1 MSIEAAYQENYTRRE
16 LIGGEV
22 VMMTPPAIN
31 HVRITGRISSLFET
45 FLEGKPC
52 VPLTDGATVFLSDTE
67 RYIPDFMVVCDPNKI
82 RANGVYGAPDLV
94 VEILSPSTARRDK
107 WYKKNGYEAAGVP
120 EFWLVDPAN
129 RSIEVYLL
137 QKGRYVMDNLYTL
150 FSQDDLEMMTDRERA
165 EVITEFKCHLFDDL
179 IIRLEDV
186 FYRLF

>member
-1 MSIEAAYQENYTRRE
+1 M
-16 LIGGEV
+16 
-22 VMMTPPAIN
+22 
-31 HVRITGRISSLFET
+31 
-45 FLEGKPC
+45 
-52 VPLTDGATVFLSDTE
+52 
-67 RYIPDFMVVCDPNKI
+67 
-82 RANGVYGAPDLV
+82 
-94 VEILSPSTARRDK
+94 
-107 WYKKNGYEAAGVP
+107 P

-165 EVITEFKCHLFDDL
+165 EVVTEFKCHLFDDL